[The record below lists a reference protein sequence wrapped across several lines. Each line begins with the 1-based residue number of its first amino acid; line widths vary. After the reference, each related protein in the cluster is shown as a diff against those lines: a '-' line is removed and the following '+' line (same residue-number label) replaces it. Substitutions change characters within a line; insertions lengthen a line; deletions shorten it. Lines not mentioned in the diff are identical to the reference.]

1 MAPQFRMEALDLST
15 VKPTRSGYTFDG
27 WYGADGTPVT
37 TVSETATVTAHWKAS
52 NKTEYTVIHWQE
64 NANDDEYS
72 SMDIE
77 KKTGATNSTT
87 NAKAKSYSGFTA
99 QAITQKT
106 IAGDGST
113 IVNVYYKRNVYIVN
127 FYDRKGKKNTQI

>member
-1 MAPQFRMEALDLST
+1 
-15 VKPTRSGYTFDG
+15 
-27 WYGADGTPVT
+27 
-37 TVSETATVTAHWKAS
+37 
-52 NKTEYTVIHWQE
+52 
-64 NANDDEYS
+64 
-72 SMDIE
+72 MDIE

-113 IVNVYYKRNVYIVN
+113 IVNVYYKRFQYL
-127 FYDRKGKKNTQI
+127 

>member
-1 MAPQFRMEALDLST
+1 MAPQFQMGTPLDLNT
-15 VKPTRSGYTFDG
+15 VTPTRNGYTFDG
-27 WYGADGTPVT
+27 WYDADG
-37 TVSETATVTAHWKAS
+37 TATVTAHWKANS
-52 NKTEYTVIHWQE
+52 ETKYTVIHWQE

-113 IVNVYYKRNVYIVN
+113 IVNVYYKRFQYL
-127 FYDRKGKKNTQI
+127 